1 NVLFIKA
8 DREYREGKAQNHLR
22 PEDIDKVVHAYR
34 AGQDIDGYAKRVP
47 VADIKA
53 EDYNCN
59 IRRYV
64 DNAPPPEPHDV
75 RAHLHGG
82 IPKREV
88 DALERF
94 WTNYPDLRKR
104 CFRRRPGANSYLD
117 FTAQVTDR
125 RALADIV
132 NGDASVRA
140 AHARFLATL
149 EDWWQAHLPHVEAL
163 APDNGRKGN
172 VYELRRLLMNSIEQ
186 ALADQTLLTEHQVRG
201 GLARYF
207 DFFKPEFK

>member
-64 DNAPPPEPHDV
+64 DNSPPPEPHDV
-75 RAHLHGG
+75 RAHLLGG
-82 IPKREV
+82 VPVREIEAQSDLF
-88 DALERF
+88 DALGFDPARAF
-94 WTNYPDLRKR
+94 VPRGGDNRYR
-104 CFRRRPGANSYLD
+104 D
-117 FTAQVTDR
+117 FAPALTAR
-125 RALADIV
+125 AAIRALVETDPGVLA
-132 NGDASVRA
+132 RA
-140 AHARFLATL
+140 TALR
-149 EDWWQAHLPHVEAL
+149 EAL
-163 APDNGRKGN
+163 AIWWREHSARL
-172 VYELRRLLMNSIEQ
+172 VELPVRRQLNAVRTDLLRSFNT
-186 ALADQTLLTEHQVRG
+186 ALL
-201 GLARYF
+201 
-207 DFFKPEFK
+207 P